1 MPRFKILKKV
11 FSSYIK
17 LFAYRPKV
25 FQTELKR
32 VMFFSNVSARQFVGL
47 SSFRAGDYKKRGI
60 TRSNPTLQAKILLL
74 LGLPCIIVNDCIML
88 QGLGVTMVE

>member
-47 SSFRAGDYKKRGI
+47 SSFRAGDYKKQPYAASENTPAARPALYHCQWLHYA
-60 TRSNPTLQAKILLL
+60 TR
-74 LGLPCIIVNDCIML
+74 LGCDDGGM
-88 QGLGVTMVE
+88 